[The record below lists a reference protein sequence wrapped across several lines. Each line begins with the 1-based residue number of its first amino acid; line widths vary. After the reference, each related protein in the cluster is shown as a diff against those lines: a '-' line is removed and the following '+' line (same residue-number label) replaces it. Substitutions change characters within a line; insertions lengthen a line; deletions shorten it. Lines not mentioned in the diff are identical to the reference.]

1 MEEDKLSKA
10 IDLLISEVKIYD
22 QYYCLA
28 TSQALKT
35 VLNELD
41 RLQKENNRLIYENY
55 RLKTIRYTTAFG
67 TESIHLIPESD
78 LVEINTNRY
87 MIEIENGRFVDL
99 KQVYQEN
106 VKLKKE
112 NEELKNEIMEKELE
126 IVGKEEYTKASMGEI
141 IEQYYTANEDC
152 ITKQKIEKLIEELKQ
167 DDINMTRKYKEK
179 KNITG
184 ELLGI
189 DKVRVRAYREK
200 TREINE
206 KLHKLLIETKGK

>member
-28 TSQALKT
+28 TSQALKI

-106 VKLKKE
+106 VELKKE
-112 NEELKNEIMEKELE
+112 NEELKK
-126 IVGKEEYTKASMGEI
+126 GEI
-141 IEQYYTANEDC
+141 IC
-152 ITKQKIEKLIEELKQ
+152 LK
-167 DDINMTRKYKEK
+167 E
-179 KNITG
+179 
-184 ELLGI
+184 
-189 DKVRVRAYREK
+189 
-200 TREINE
+200 
-206 KLHKLLIETKGK
+206 

>member
-28 TSQALKT
+28 TSQALKI

-67 TESIHLIPESD
+67 TVSIHLIPESD

-106 VKLKKE
+106 VELKKE
-112 NEELKNEIMEKELE
+112 NEKLKK
-126 IVGKEEYTKASMGEI
+126 GE
-141 IEQYYTANEDC
+141 
-152 ITKQKIEKLIEELKQ
+152 
-167 DDINMTRKYKEK
+167 
-179 KNITG
+179 
-184 ELLGI
+184 
-189 DKVRVRAYREK
+189 
-200 TREINE
+200 
-206 KLHKLLIETKGK
+206 

>member
-1 MEEDKLSKA
+1 MVGVVMEEDKLSKA

-28 TSQALKT
+28 TSQALKI

-106 VKLKKE
+106 VELKKE
-112 NEELKNEIMEKELE
+112 NEKLKK
-126 IVGKEEYTKASMGEI
+126 GE
-141 IEQYYTANEDC
+141 
-152 ITKQKIEKLIEELKQ
+152 
-167 DDINMTRKYKEK
+167 
-179 KNITG
+179 
-184 ELLGI
+184 
-189 DKVRVRAYREK
+189 
-200 TREINE
+200 
-206 KLHKLLIETKGK
+206 

>member
-1 MEEDKLSKA
+1 MENNIEDKLSKA
-10 IDLLISEVKIYD
+10 IHLLISEVKIYD

-106 VKLKKE
+106 VELKKE
-112 NEELKNEIMEKELE
+112 NEKLKK
-126 IVGKEEYTKASMGEI
+126 GE
-141 IEQYYTANEDC
+141 
-152 ITKQKIEKLIEELKQ
+152 
-167 DDINMTRKYKEK
+167 
-179 KNITG
+179 
-184 ELLGI
+184 
-189 DKVRVRAYREK
+189 
-200 TREINE
+200 
-206 KLHKLLIETKGK
+206 